1 MIGPRRRLP
10 QALLGLAL
18 LSGTTMS
25 SQALELT
32 ASLEH
37 LSEYSDNLGRT
48 EDDTNSTW
56 IHQPG
61 FNLGASHDTA
71 TLQLD
76 SNYTYRR
83 EIYDDDDFS
92 DENVTTGSGSL
103 LWTLVENRLDFTARN
118 TRSQST
124 RRAQAAA
131 DPNNLQVVSNT
142 EIGPTLRL
150 QPRRGDQLLVD
161 YRYLIDSRDTTNEDS
176 QRHNGTLS
184 YLLGLS
190 PNRNIVLLS
199 SYSDISYDDRD
210 DASQLTATLGYQQ
223 TGSDFD
229 IDVNVGYTEFDR
241 DDADTV
247 DGAIYNASVTW
258 RASGSSSLTFFG
270 NRGIQDQ
277 SSGFSNRE
285 DFDDP
290 LPEDSNTNDVFTET
304 RAELRW
310 QQALGQATTLSF
322 NAFVSDED
330 YEDVPQDSTRYGGG
344 IAFSR
349 ELTRTTTLSAGFI
362 YSNREFDLGDDE
374 QDEYLVNFNVRHL
387 LGRALSVNWGAS
399 YEDRDADVSRS
410 YDETRFQIGISYQLL
425 GTRR

>member
-1 MIGPRRRLP
+1 MNCKDVRVLP
-10 QALLGLAL
+10 ALVSFGLFSTPVTL
-18 LSGTTMS
+18 
-25 SQALELT
+25 QALELT
-32 ASLEH
+32 ASLDH
-37 LSEYSDNLGRT
+37 TSEYTDNLGKT
-48 EDDTNSTW
+48 EDDENSSW
-56 IHQPG
+56 IHRPG
-61 FNLGASHDTA
+61 FNLGATHDTA

-83 EIYDDDDFS
+83 EIYDDDEFS
-92 DENVTTGSGSL
+92 DENTTTGSGGL
-103 LWTLVENRLDFTARN
+103 LWTMIENRLDFTARN

-124 RRAQAAA
+124 RRAQGAA
-131 DPNNLQVVSNT
+131 DANNLQVVSNS

-150 QPRRGDQLLVD
+150 QPRRGDELQVD
-161 YRYLIDSRDTTNEDS
+161 YRYLVDSRDVTNEDS
-176 QRHNGTLS
+176 QRHNGTLR

-190 PNRNIVLLS
+190 ANRNLVLLS
-199 SYSDISYDDRD
+199 TYSDISYDDRD
-210 DASQLTATLGYQQ
+210 DASQLTATIGYQQ
-223 TGSDFD
+223 SGSDID
-229 IDVNVGYTEFDR
+229 VDVNVGYSEFDR

-290 LPEDSNTNDVFTET
+290 LPEDSDTNDVFTES

-310 QQALGQATTLSF
+310 QQALGQSTTLSL

-344 IAFSR
+344 ISFSR
-349 ELTRTTTLSAGFI
+349 DLTRTTSVDAGFT

-374 QDEYLVNFNVRHL
+374 QDEYLVRLNVRHRI
-387 LGRALSVNWGAS
+387 GRALSINWGAT

-410 YDETRFQIGISYQLL
+410 YDETTFQIGLSYQLL
-425 GTRR
+425 GARR